1 MNSKKI
7 ISGDARRGKTFR
19 DVGSRNTGKAM
30 EERMLVK
37 RAKKGD
43 VDAFGELYQMIYKKL
58 YAFAL
63 YTLGRETDAEDAVG
77 EAVTDAFASI
87 GQLKREESFA
97 GWMYR
102 IVANKC
108 KQRMREYY
116 RQNDE
121 LTEELEESG
130 SPPEDCWTD
139 TREEYMEVRRAF
151 FGLPPEE
158 RKIIGLHVFFGYRT
172 REIAEL
178 MDMNENTVRSKES
191 RALKKL
197 EAHMRTVL
205 EPGG

>member
-1 MNSKKI
+1 
-7 ISGDARRGKTFR
+7 
-19 DVGSRNTGKAM
+19 M
-30 EERMLVK
+30 EERLLVK

-63 YTLGRETDAEDAVG
+63 YTLGREADAEDAVG
-77 EAVTDAFASI
+77 EAVADAFATI
-87 GQLKREESFA
+87 GLLKKEESFA

-108 KQRMREYY
+108 RQRMRDYY
-116 RQNDE
+116 RQSDE
-121 LTEELEESG
+121 LTEELAESG
-130 SPPEDCWTD
+130 SPPEDCWAD

-158 RKIIGLHVFFGYRT
+158 RKIVGLHVFFGYRT
-172 REIAEL
+172 REIAEI

-197 EAHMRTVL
+197 GVHLKTVIVT
-205 EPGG
+205 GG